1 MTNNIFHGVP
11 WDHTASVG
19 FDNDPTIT
27 YFFRMNPTTLLN
39 EVFIHDELSNTTTV
53 SDIGIPTMFP
63 NLPVDK
69 AITHGSENQPA
80 NIGEHLIYWLDTT
93 LSPPL
98 QYIVTT
104 SPTAVP
110 VFIGSQNQNN
120 VYHTG
125 ASVEQ
130 VSTGTQW
137 YSVFG
142 WDFFYASRG
151 SISHFLSTGQY
162 GGVGQ
167 PYAGLPYIGGGPQ
180 VETEYCSILRVTG
193 QDNQVYLFTPTGD
206 AIILDLLAQQISSTV
221 LYGPIAPP
229 VVVPPVLQPD
239 IVVNYTA
246 PDDFGYLSAS
256 TTLVSQNN
264 HGWNFN
270 KPNLPGAEKLEL
282 YLYFQQPGTLAF
294 TYDQL
299 TDINIYSQNKLVATS
314 GVFVNIYTVPPG
326 PGGWYNTKDSVMG
339 NLSDTV
345 ESHIVNH
352 HLAVSDPRTEEIL
365 AISLHSNT
373 ADPSIDF
380 TVDEVSFTINTG
392 NGGIIQTIRVV
403 LEPSVLPVTTGYNL
417 TGHIAVNTQTNAPFS
432 LSGTEISPNVF
443 WGMGMRQ
450 DTPTQ
455 QSSFN
460 YKLDVF
466 DENNATLVI
475 YEDPVDNNSPLR
487 MYSYTMDVA
496 EPTNMNFA
504 SSWDGNYFG
513 TNTPGIVGTLSFQT
527 VTLGTNWKEGSPVGS
542 ASAVGAV
549 TDITRN
555 TINYTNKVHQ
565 GGQRVIGSN
574 GLTSLELKIY
584 DTQLRNV
591 NFQNGDWN
599 ACLQLST
606 YKKSN
611 DKV

>member
-1 MTNNIFHGVP
+1 M
-11 WDHTASVG
+11 
-19 FDNDPTIT
+19 
-27 YFFRMNPTTLLN
+27 
-39 EVFIHDELSNTTTV
+39 
-53 SDIGIPTMFP
+53 
-63 NLPVDK
+63 
-69 AITHGSENQPA
+69 
-80 NIGEHLIYWLDTT
+80 
-93 LSPPL
+93 
-98 QYIVTT
+98 
-104 SPTAVP
+104 
-110 VFIGSQNQNN
+110 
-120 VYHTG
+120 
-125 ASVEQ
+125 
-130 VSTGTQW
+130 
-137 YSVFG
+137 
-142 WDFFYASRG
+142 
-151 SISHFLSTGQY
+151 
-162 GGVGQ
+162 
-167 PYAGLPYIGGGPQ
+167 
-180 VETEYCSILRVTG
+180 
-193 QDNQVYLFTPTGD
+193 
-206 AIILDLLAQQISSTV
+206 
-221 LYGPIAPP
+221 
-229 VVVPPVLQPD
+229 
-239 IVVNYTA
+239 
-246 PDDFGYLSAS
+246 
-256 TTLVSQNN
+256 
-264 HGWNFN
+264 
-270 KPNLPGAEKLEL
+270 
-282 YLYFQQPGTLAF
+282 
-294 TYDQL
+294 
-299 TDINIYSQNKLVATS
+299 
-314 GVFVNIYTVPPG
+314 FVNIYTVPPG
-326 PGGWYNTKDSVMG
+326 PGGWYNTKDTVMFG
-339 NLSDTV
+339 LGDTL
-345 ESHIVNH
+345 ESHITNH
-352 HLAVSDPRTEEIL
+352 HHSVNDPRTEEIL
-365 AISLHSNT
+365 AISLHSHT
-373 ADPSIDF
+373 VEPSIDY

-392 NGGIIQTIRVV
+392 NGGIIQTVRVQ
-403 LEPSVLPVTTGYNL
+403 LDPSVLPPTTGYNL